1 MKLMGKVSIVT
12 GGGTGIGK
20 ACALRFAREGSKV
33 VVAGLDADP
42 VKEVVKEIES
52 GGGEGLAL
60 RSDVGIP
67 EETKRII
74 DATVER
80 FGGIDVLVNNAATVD
95 LARRIEDMTMDEW
108 DRCLDASLRSVF
120 LLSKG
125 ALPHMKKAGGGVIL
139 NLGSV
144 GAVMPWAEGGAYC
157 AAKAGV
163 LAITKVLAI
172 EFGPSNIRVN
182 AISPGAI
189 NTPNLRRA
197 AEHFHHYDK
206 LCEKSVF
213 NRVGEP
219 EEIANAAVFLASAE
233 ASFITATNLFVDGGY
248 LTL

>member
-1 MKLMGKVSIVT
+1 MKLKGKVSIVT

-33 VVAGLDADP
+33 VVAGLDAAP
-42 VKEVVKEIES
+42 VNAVIGEIES
-52 GGGEGLAL
+52 RGGEGLAL
-60 RSDVGIP
+60 QSDVGIP
-67 EETKRII
+67 EETKHII

-80 FGGIDVLVNNAATVD
+80 FGGIDILINNAATVD
-95 LARRIEDMTMDEW
+95 LARRVEDMTVDEW

-125 ALPHMKKAGGGVIL
+125 ALPHMKKAGGGVII

-163 LAITKVLAI
+163 IAITKVLAI

-197 AEHFHHYDK
+197 VEYFHHYDK
-206 LCEKSVF
+206 LCAKSVF

>member
-1 MKLMGKVSIVT
+1 MKLEGKVSIIT

-33 VVAGLDADP
+33 VVAGLDAP
-42 VKEVVKEIES
+42 PLKEVVKEIEAGS
-52 GGGEGLAL
+52 GEALGL

-67 EETKRII
+67 EETGHII
-74 DATVER
+74 EATVER
-80 FGGIDVLVNNAATVD
+80 FGRIDILVNNAATVD
-95 LARRIEDMTMDEW
+95 LSRRIEDMTVEEW
-108 DRCLDASLRSVF
+108 DRCLNASLRSVF

-125 ALPHMKKAGGGVIL
+125 ALPHMKKAGGGVII

-163 LAITKVLAI
+163 LALTKVLAI
-172 EFGPSNIRVN
+172 EFGPLKIRVN

-189 NTPNLRRA
+189 NTPNLQRA
-197 AEHFHHYDK
+197 IRHFHHYDK
-206 LCEKSVF
+206 LCAKSVL

-219 EEIANAAVFLASAE
+219 EEIANVAAFLASSE
-233 ASFITATNLFVDGGY
+233 ASFISSSNVFVDGGY